1 MKHIRLW
8 ETWQWIQKGGEDQD
22 SERNYKSTLK
32 ELLDWAYGPDWINDW
47 AALEAL
53 PLSVN
58 GDQIED
64 DGEFLGYHETLK
76 RAAGTKIGIWAEYE
90 EDWGISV
97 IWYLGGDEYEI
108 ITQDWPFESD
118 DVTDEEAA
126 LVRKISAL
134 PAAQELD
141 GPTIIDFVQWAIR
154 EQGMQPQQVSGDL
167 LGQCLGQRRIGLN

>member
-1 MKHIRLW
+1 
-8 ETWQWIQKGGEDQD
+8 
-22 SERNYKSTLK
+22 
-32 ELLDWAYGPDWINDW
+32 
-47 AALEAL
+47 
-53 PLSVN
+53 
-58 GDQIED
+58 
-64 DGEFLGYHETLK
+64 
-76 RAAGTKIGIWAEYE
+76 
-90 EDWGISV
+90 V